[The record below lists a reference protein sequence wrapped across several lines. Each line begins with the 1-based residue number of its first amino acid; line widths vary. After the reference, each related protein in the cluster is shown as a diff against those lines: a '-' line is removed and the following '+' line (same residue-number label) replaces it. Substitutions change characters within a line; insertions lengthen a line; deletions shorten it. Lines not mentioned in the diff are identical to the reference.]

1 MEPEET
7 EVDDTIPVM
16 LGGALPSAEALK
28 VYQRRSSLVENQ
40 IRNHMAALEKAR
52 DNLRAQRAGPSS
64 AERLLSIAAA
74 LGQPTRTGSFG
85 ETLGNVGAVLSSQ
98 EKAKREAAAENAALA
113 EKYGM
118 QIGNEQLRLLMQGET
133 GAREGL
139 RASIAQEAAAA
150 KAGLGQFYSSPKG
163 GLTPK
168 PGTGGQPPY
177 PKPDNSGVYVIE
189 DPRQLQY
196 LPPNTPIRRPNDP
209 TVKYTRE
216 APGG

>member
-40 IRNHMAALEKAR
+40 IRSHMAALEKAR

-85 ETLGNVGAVLSSQ
+85 ETLGNVSAVLSSQ

-113 EKYGM
+113 EKYGI

-139 RASIAQEAAAA
+139 RASLAQEGKQRRTGFNPVTGVLEYMDTGEPVRGAAAA
-150 KAGLGQFYSSPKG
+150 PPADAINLLRTNPNLAKAFDEKY
-163 GLTPK
+163 
-168 PGTGGQPPY
+168 
-177 PKPDNSGVYVIE
+177 GVGKAA
-189 DPRQLQY
+189 QY
-196 LPPNTPIRRPNDP
+196 LGAR
-209 TVKYTRE
+209 
-216 APGG
+216 

>member
-40 IRNHMAALEKAR
+40 IRSHMAALEKAR

-113 EKYGM
+113 EKYGI

-139 RASIAQEAAAA
+139 RAALAREGKQRR
-150 KAGLGQFYSSPKG
+150 
-163 GLTPK
+163 
-168 PGTGGQPPY
+168 TGFNPQTG
-177 PKPDNSGVYVIE
+177 E
-189 DPRQLQY
+189 LQY
-196 LPPNTPIRRPNDP
+196 MDTGELVKSATTAPSPEAINLLRTNPNLANAFDE
-209 TVKYTRE
+209 KYGVGKAAQYLGAR
-216 APGG
+216 

>member
-40 IRNHMAALEKAR
+40 IRSHMAALEKAR

-85 ETLGNVGAVLSSQ
+85 ETLGNVGVVLSSQ

-113 EKYGM
+113 EKYGI

-133 GAREGL
+133 GAREAL
-139 RASIAQEAAAA
+139 RAATATEAAAA
-150 KAGLGQFYSSPKG
+150 RAAAAAAGKTAPTFAYDQFGKLREIPAKG
-163 GLTPK
+163 TVLYPRTKEEYDAVPIGAFYEVPSG
-168 PGTGGQPPY
+168 PAQGT
-177 PKPDNSGVYVIE
+177 I
-189 DPRQLQY
+189 
-196 LPPNTPIRRPNDP
+196 
-209 TVKYTRE
+209 VKKR
-216 APGG
+216 G